1 MYLYHNFDMS
11 AWCFFFVFTQNISE
25 LGLYVVTGEST
36 SMVYSL
42 SMTVDQLKTQI
53 QQKLKHQKGK
63 QKLLYEG
70 KEMSVSILICYK
82 EESNVVLQNMVD
94 CS

>member
-1 MYLYHNFDMS
+1 MVD
-11 AWCFFFVFTQNISE
+11 
-25 LGLYVVTGEST
+25 LGGGNHYVNVTGLTGEST
-36 SMVYSL
+36 PMVYSL

-70 KEMSVSILICYK
+70 KEMSVSIFICYK
-82 EESNVVLQNMVD
+82 DESWN
-94 CS
+94 

>member
-1 MYLYHNFDMS
+1 MVD
-11 AWCFFFVFTQNISE
+11 
-25 LGLYVVTGEST
+25 LGGGNQYVNVTGLTGEST

-82 EESNVVLQNMVD
+82 NKS
-94 CS
+94 